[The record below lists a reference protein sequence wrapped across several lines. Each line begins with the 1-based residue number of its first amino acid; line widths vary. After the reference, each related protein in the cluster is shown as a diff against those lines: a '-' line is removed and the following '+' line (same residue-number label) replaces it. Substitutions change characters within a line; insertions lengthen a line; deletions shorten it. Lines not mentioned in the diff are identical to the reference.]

1 MSQRVMSNN
10 NALIQDFNWS
20 IDPTA
25 PVRGQIYEG
34 VRNAIIRGEIKPGTS
49 LSEADIA
56 RRLSVSR
63 QPVRE
68 AFLKL
73 AEDGLLEV
81 RPQRG
86 SFVQK
91 ISIASVMDARFV
103 REAIEARIVRQ
114 LASSHDKALIKQLR
128 KLLTAQKAVPR
139 SRLEDF
145 MKLDEEFHKTLINS
159 ECSLYGWKVI
169 EAIKIQID
177 RVRYLTLQ
185 KFPQENLIRQHT
197 AIVDAIEQGLP
208 DKAEN
213 EMQKHLQL
221 ILEDLPGIEKEHPD
235 FFIF

>member
-1 MSQRVMSNN
+1 MSRRATPSSN
-10 NALIQDFNWS
+10 APIQDFDWS

-34 VRNAIIRGEIKPGTS
+34 VRNAIIRGEIKPGVS

-91 ISIASVMDARFV
+91 INISAVMDARFV
-103 REAIEARIVRQ
+103 REAIEVRIVRQ
-114 LASSHDKALIKQLR
+114 LAFSHDKALIKQLR
-128 KLLTAQKAVPR
+128 KLLAAQKAVPR
-139 SRLEDF
+139 NRLEDF

-159 ECSLYGWKVI
+159 ACKLYGWNVI

-185 KFPQENLIRQHT
+185 KFPQENLVRQHT
-197 AIVDAIEQGLP
+197 AIVDAIEQGSP

-213 EMQKHLQL
+213 EMQQHLQL
-221 ILEDLPGIEKEHPD
+221 ILDDLPAIEKEHPD

>member
-1 MSQRVMSNN
+1 MSNRALPRN
-10 NALIQDFNWS
+10 NAIIEDFDWS

-34 VRNAIIRGEIKPGTS
+34 VRHAIIRGEIKPGVS

-91 ISIASVMDARFV
+91 INIAAVMDARFV
-103 REAIEARIVRQ
+103 REAIEVRIVRQ
-114 LASSHDKALIKQLR
+114 LSFSHDKALIRQLR
-128 KLLTAQKAVPR
+128 KLLAAQKAVPR
-139 SRLEDF
+139 NRLEDF
-145 MKLDEEFHKTLINS
+145 MKLDEEFHKTLINA
-159 ECSLYGWKVI
+159 ECKLYGWKVI

-185 KFPQENLIRQHT
+185 KFPQDNLVRQHT

-208 DKAEN
+208 DKAET

-221 ILEDLPGIEKEHPD
+221 ILDDLPSIEKEHPD